1 MQMTIA
7 VNGYTE
13 VACHSDVTND
23 SFRALVLSGLALCLF
38 ATNFKSKSQFFY
50 HNIFLKNKKCMN
62 DQKSEVWSA

>member
-23 SFRALVLSGLALCLF
+23 SFRAFVLSGLALCLF

-50 HNIFLKNKKCMN
+50 NNFSLKNKKCMH
-62 DQKSEVWSA
+62 D